1 MSKLALHFTQ
11 PPYLSHPRP
20 PHSKDPHA
28 VGDQYR
34 NTDRNMATSSCPLL
48 HKLPAELR
56 LKIYEYTLAQ
66 ESDIQ
71 LTYLESSHKLVRTK
85 PLPLGPLTCLNLF
98 LTSHQIRNESL
109 PIFTSI
115 NNLKIITPILGQYLK
130 LVQGQ
135 PLYAGNIEPILNVLQ
150 IWLNWSG
157 GKPFTNVEIH
167 IGTWFT
173 WWERATSEVVAPTFE
188 RLIATAVGGSTH
200 KAKVTVCM
208 TVNWS
213 AVPAARSSFEIGLPL
228 WDIVEARKRVAVC
241 IQEQKETIFAQSA
254 CLLNNI
260 ETCQKKFDDLFD
272 ILDNQVSHD
281 DTDG

>member
-1 MSKLALHFTQ
+1 MDK
-11 PPYLSHPRP
+11 
-20 PHSKDPHA
+20 
-28 VGDQYR
+28 
-34 NTDRNMATSSCPLL
+34 NTGYTMATLSCPLV
-48 HKLPAELR
+48 HKLPTELR

-71 LTYLESSHKLVRTK
+71 LTYLEAHQKLVRTK

-98 LTSHQIRNESL
+98 LTCHQIRNESL

-130 LVQGQ
+130 LIQGQ

-157 GKPFTNVEIH
+157 EGKPFTNVEIH

-173 WWERATSEVVAPTFE
+173 WWERATSEVVAPTLE

-228 WDIVEARKRVAVC
+228 WDIVAARKRVAVC
-241 IQEQKETIFAQSA
+241 IQEQKESIFAQSA

-260 ETCQKKFDDLFD
+260 ETCQKKFVDLCD
-272 ILDNQVSHD
+272 ILEKVSHD
-281 DTDG
+281 DTDEC